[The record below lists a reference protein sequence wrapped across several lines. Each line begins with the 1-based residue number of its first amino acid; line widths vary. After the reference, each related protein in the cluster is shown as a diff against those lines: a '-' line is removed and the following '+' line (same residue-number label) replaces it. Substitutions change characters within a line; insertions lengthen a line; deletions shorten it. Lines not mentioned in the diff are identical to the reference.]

1 MIQASSAYL
10 DVSTSRCRAF
20 TLIEVLVV
28 VAIIALLAAILLPA
42 MHKAREQARESVCAS
57 TLAQFGRGFY
67 AYAAAHRDYLCSGS
81 FDPEVTNGRDGPVDK
96 VGWVADLVNSRQ
108 GRPAE
113 MLCPSNLARVN
124 QKLGYG
130 PSGCQG
136 RSFTIAG
143 GGIDD
148 YRTWEL
154 IDGRIR
160 RGYNTNYTQSW
171 YMARTQM
178 RRARGNPKRLRDTLG
193 PLKTSAMAKVTPAA
207 VPLLGDGGIEKD
219 GEGDIYNG
227 AMRPV
232 LGERTVKT
240 MTDGPFGGG
249 AYAPQDYSDF
259 GPAHGTGSYFGGRKA
274 SQRYRANILFGD
286 GHVDRFI
293 DKVRNGEFLLVEQEV
308 NGEVVYVQEDLDARV
323 FDGVLTLGRRS
334 RDPQG
339 LTLE

>member
-1 MIQASSAYL
+1 MTTAHRRHRHTGIRR
-10 DVSTSRCRAF
+10 VGGF

-57 TLAQFGRGFY
+57 IIAQFGRGFY
-67 AYAAAHRDYLCSGS
+67 AYAAANRDYLCSGS
-81 FDPEVTNGRDGPVDK
+81 FDPEVTNGRDGPVDR
-96 VGWVADLVNSRQ
+96 VGWVADLVNTRAA
-108 GRPAE
+108 RPAE
-113 MLCPSNLARVN
+113 MLCPSNLAKVN

-136 RSFTIAG
+136 RSFTVAAG
-143 GGIDD
+143 VIDD
-148 YRTWEL
+148 YRTWNL
-154 IDGRIR
+154 IDDRIR
-160 RGYNTNYTQSW
+160 RGYNTNYTQCW

-178 RRARGNPKRLRDTLG
+178 RKAVGNPKRVRDTFG
-193 PLKTSAMAKVTPAA
+193 PLKTSAMAKVTPAT

-227 AMRPV
+227 DMRPT

-240 MTDGPFGGG
+240 MTDGPFGGA

-259 GPAHGTGSYFGGRKA
+259 GPAHGTGPYFGGRKA

-293 DKVRNGEFLLVEQEV
+293 DKVRNGEFLLVDQEV
-308 NGEVVYVQEDLDARV
+308 NGELVYVQEDLDARV
-323 FDGVLTLGRRS
+323 FDGVLSLGRRS
-334 RDPQG
+334 RDPVG